1 MLKLKFDSKYVLKVQ
16 RSIYDWI
23 ILSTGTSKDGV
34 SQIEKEFAKRFGLP
48 FAGLLKRVRD
58 TKSQVKL
65 DRSKRR
71 ENIKNAFAL
80 NSEFIRSTSSGHNSK
95 LRNANIFLVDDVLT
109 TGATLSEAGKVLR
122 KAGANKV
129 WGIALAKEK

>member
-1 MLKLKFDSKYVLKVQ
+1 M
-16 RSIYDWI
+16 
-23 ILSTGTSKDGV
+23 
-34 SQIEKEFAKRFGLP
+34 P